1 LQGSEGEGGGGVTH
15 WGGGGRERRGRCASA
30 PSEHLYYYER
40 PEEYQKKEKEKAPAG
55 VAGRVKRERVRE
67 REKER
72 ERERLVGVHA
82 DGSRDAGECS
92 PGSSAG
98 ELGLEASSRAT
109 QITGGGRSD
118 SEGRESRGVVHTD
131 GSMWKNYGYWMQ
143 EVAPQYEL
151 TMKHQYQ
158 LNMKHSQKKKQA
170 LGVVCGE
177 GVSPL
182 ARGIIWPLAIG
193 NKLQL
198 TRDLFAILKSKARA
212 ARACVRAQHTRA
224 GVDGA
229 DVPAASF
236 GLEGSARL
244 IETDLSRTMASLGLF
259 DATGDAC

>member
-1 LQGSEGEGGGGVTH
+1 MD
-15 WGGGGRERRGRCASA
+15 
-30 PSEHLYYYER
+30 
-40 PEEYQKKEKEKAPAG
+40 
-55 VAGRVKRERVRE
+55 
-67 REKER
+67 ER
-72 ERERLVGVHA
+72 ERERLLGVHA
-82 DGSRDAGECS
+82 DGSRDVGDYS
-92 PGSSAG
+92 SGSSAG
-98 ELGLEASSRAT
+98 ELALEPCSRAGL
-109 QITGGGRSD
+109 ITGGGRSD
-118 SEGRESRGVVHTD
+118 TEGRECRGVVHTD

-212 ARACVRAQHTRA
+212 ARACVHAQHTRA
-224 GVDGA
+224 GVGDA

-259 DATGDAC
+259 DPTGDVC